1 MYNQEDLFKMK
12 KNILAFVLT
21 AVMLIGCSVV
31 AFAAD
36 HQLVYDI
43 AFDSEKNVV
52 TVALAVE
59 NPVGLEAADFNLG
72 YNEEMYEF
80 VDFAEPETKGEAM
93 IIAGKASTERG
104 LATCSVIFMEACKTS
119 DLNSEGM
126 LELVTFSFAP
136 LTDDYSTEDF
146 CFWASS
152 YSATNGDLVESVNVV
167 GKQEFM
173 EERTDSVTYVLPTE
187 NAADTTKG
195 GGTANISAEADSNWV
210 TYVIAGVVAIGAI
223 AGIAFVVIKKGKN
236 ENGNEESAENNTEN
250 E

>member
-1 MYNQEDLFKMK
+1 MK
-12 KNILAFVLT
+12 KKIIAFILT
-21 AVMLIGCSVV
+21 AVMLLSCSVV

-43 AFDSEKNVV
+43 AYDSEKNVI

-72 YNEEMYEF
+72 YNDEMYEY

-104 LATCSVIFMEACKTS
+104 LATCSVIFMEACKAS

-126 LELVTFSFAP
+126 LELVTFTFAP

-187 NAADTTKG
+187 NNNNADTTK
-195 GGTANISAEADSNWV
+195 GGTANISAEADSDWV
-210 TYVIAGVVAIGAI
+210 TYVIAGVIAIGAI

-236 ENGNEESAENNTEN
+236 ENSEEEVAENNTEK

>member
-1 MYNQEDLFKMK
+1 MK
-12 KNILAFVLT
+12 KKIIAFILT
-21 AVMLIGCSVV
+21 AVMLLSCSVV

-43 AFDSEKNVV
+43 AYDSEKNVI

-59 NPVGLEAADFNLG
+59 NPVGLEAADLNLG
-72 YNEEMYEF
+72 YNDEMYEY

-104 LATCSVIFMEACKTS
+104 LATCSVIFMEACKAS

-126 LELVTFSFAP
+126 LELVTFTFAP

-173 EERTDSVTYVLPTE
+173 EERTDAVLVPSTE
-187 NAADTTKG
+187 NNNNNNNAETTKG
-195 GGTANISAEADSNWV
+195 GTANLSAEADSDWV
-210 TYVIAGVVAIGAI
+210 TYVIAGVIAIGAI

-236 ENGNEESAENNTEN
+236 ENSEEEVAENNTEK

>member
-1 MYNQEDLFKMK
+1 MK
-12 KNILAFVLT
+12 KKIIAFILT
-21 AVMLIGCSVV
+21 AVMLLSCSVV

-43 AFDSEKNVV
+43 AYDSEKNVI

-72 YNEEMYEF
+72 YNDEMYEY

-104 LATCSVIFMEACKTS
+104 LATCSVIFMESCKAS

-126 LELVTFSFAP
+126 LELVTFTFAP

-187 NAADTTKG
+187 NNNNADTTK
-195 GGTANISAEADSNWV
+195 GGTANISAEADSDWV
-210 TYVIAGVVAIGAI
+210 TYVIAGVIAIGAI
-223 AGIAFVVIKKGKN
+223 AGIAVVVIKKGKN
-236 ENGNEESAENNTEN
+236 ENGEEVTEN
-250 E
+250 STEKE

>member
-1 MYNQEDLFKMK
+1 MK

-126 LELVTFSFAP
+126 LELVTFTFSP
-136 LTDDYSTEDF
+136 LTEDYSTEDF

-173 EERTDSVTYVLPTE
+173 EERTDAVLVPSTE
-187 NAADTTKG
+187 NNNNNNNAETTK

-210 TYVIAGVVAIGAI
+210 VYLIAGVVAVGAI

-236 ENGNEESAENNTEN
+236 ENDNEESAENNTEN

>member
-1 MYNQEDLFKMK
+1 MK

-21 AVMLIGCSVV
+21 VVMLIGCSVV

-126 LELVTFSFAP
+126 LELVTFTFSP
-136 LTDDYSTEDF
+136 LTEDYSTEDF

-173 EERTDSVTYVLPTE
+173 EERTDAVLVPSTDNNNNN
-187 NAADTTKG
+187 NAETTK

-210 TYVIAGVVAIGAI
+210 VYLIAGVVAVGAI
-223 AGIAFVVIKKGKN
+223 AGIAFIVIKKGKN
-236 ENGNEESAENNTEN
+236 ENDNEESAENNTEN

>member
-1 MYNQEDLFKMK
+1 MK

-80 VDFAEPETKGEAM
+80 VDFAEPETKGEAI

-126 LELVTFSFAP
+126 LELVTFTFSP
-136 LTDDYSTEDF
+136 LTEDYSTEDF

-173 EERTDSVTYVLPTE
+173 EERTDAVLVPSTE
-187 NAADTTKG
+187 NNNNNAETTK

-210 TYVIAGVVAIGAI
+210 VYLIAGVVAVGAI

-236 ENGNEESAENNTEN
+236 ENDNEESAENNTEN